1 MNNLI
6 FGGLVALVS
15 GCATFNQLREIQE
28 SWITVYEENVSGE
41 GTYSILKT
49 NDGKCFFNYDADLGN
64 NALEYGLDKER
75 EIWHRS
81 EVRKACD

>member
-15 GCATFNQLREIQE
+15 SCVKINQLREIQE
-28 SWITVYEENVSGE
+28 SWETIYEENIAGE

-49 NDGKCFFNYDADLGN
+49 EEGRCFFNYDADLGN
-64 NALEYGLDKER
+64 DVLQYDLDRAR
-75 EIWHRS
+75 EIWDRT
-81 EVRKACD
+81 EVKKACD